1 LKVGKSD
8 CPVPVMS
15 RPTAV
20 ISGVVFTLSLIVS
33 CSGKT
38 AGGAGPPADSAL
50 SAAPTGLTAAPESGG
65 AVRLSWKAPVRSSGI
80 TGYTIYRDG
89 AQSKFVSPSLTTYL
103 DTTVQPSHSYSYVL
117 EAMGAPGKS
126 AKTTPVSVTTPEPP
140 PMSEAR
146 VEGRFLIEA
155 HVTKTSFKNYH
166 VGDPYGTTWYFTPLC
181 DEGSCNVKTGAEG
194 DKESVLKRTGA
205 RYKGKVTVP
214 HAAQCGSAMLAE
226 TETIDFRVT
235 EAIFKAGVW
244 LAAAIQGT
252 FRIDTAAGFGCDAAY
267 SELSFKGD

>member
-1 LKVGKSD
+1 MGKSD
-8 CPVPVMS
+8 CPVPVMF

-20 ISGVVFTLSLIVS
+20 IASVVVTLTLVVS
-33 CSGKT
+33 CGGTKT
-38 AGGAGPPADSAL
+38 KAAGRPSASAL
-50 SAAPTGLTAAPESGG
+50 SGAPTGLTAAAESGG
-65 AVRLSWKAPVRSSGI
+65 AVRLNWKAPASSSGI

-89 AQSKFVSPSLTTYL
+89 AQLKFVSPSLTAYL

-155 HVTKTSFKNYH
+155 NVTKTSFKNYH

-235 EAIFKAGVW
+235 DAIFKAGVW